1 MRPPPPQTNDKLEQF
16 YSGMRQSMQGPSDNT
31 NLYIFLLIATSVIL
45 ALIAITNWQKRSS
58 AKNSGMTSGINS
70 GKPPGKSKPQHG
82 KLLKEIGKQVGVPAK
97 QLKAIEPMTQRLG
110 ASSPLVALLCPSLLK
125 QLADDAHD
133 EQSRMALSGVA
144 RKMVEA
150 DGD

>member
-1 MRPPPPQTNDKLEQF
+1 MRPPQPDTNEKLEQF
-16 YSGMRQSMQGPSDNT
+16 YSSFRQSMHGPADNT

-45 ALIAITNWQKRSS
+45 ALIAITNWQKRSPG
-58 AKNSGMTSGINS
+58 KNWGLNS
-70 GKPPGKSKPQHG
+70 GKTTGKSKPQHG